1 MHRIGLWVLV
11 ATQPANVCA
20 RISKI
25 RQPAMKC
32 ARRAD
37 EDHRIPRDQMYL
49 QMLCDSYHKNM
60 NLLCQGDSI

>member
-32 ARRAD
+32 ARRAA
-37 EDHRIPRDQMYL
+37 EDHRIPRDQIFIYIYK
-49 QMLCDSYHKNM
+49 CFVIPTIKT
-60 NLLCQGDSI
+60 